1 MKAVKY
7 KKKTEEREYAGTV
20 HFMGSNKMRCLP
32 GGAEKTLRRWMGRLK
47 KQLAVCVRLLVLTV
61 PALLMLAPLLLILP
75 GSIMSGQELSLF
87 LKPVLEGGEGSIGWR
102 LIPAYPTF
110 SHFQKLLFFTPQF
123 FVVFWNSVKMV
134 ICILAG
140 QLFAAVPA
148 AWAFAVYRFKGSRFL
163 FQVYI
168 VLMLMPFQVTMLSQ
182 YLVLKRI
189 GLMDTQ
195 LAIILP
201 AVFSTFPVFLCY
213 RGFSSIP
220 KELLDAGRI
229 DGAGEPA
236 LFIKI
241 GLPLSS
247 GSILSAMVLGFLE
260 YWNLIEQPLAFLKDK
275 TLWPLSLYLPK
286 IGAERAGEAFAVSVI
301 TLIPAVFVFLLGQDY
316 MEQGIVA
323 SALKE

>member
-1 MKAVKY
+1 MIFLKNERMRG
-7 KKKTEEREYAGTV
+7 KKRGD
-20 HFMGSNKMRCLP
+20 RPP
-32 GGAEKTLRRWMGRLK
+32 GRAEKTLRRWSGRLK
-47 KQLAVCVRLLVLTV
+47 KRAAVCIRLLLLAF
-61 PALLMLAPLLLILP
+61 PAGLMLAPLLLILP
-75 GSIMSGQELSLF
+75 GSIMSGQELSGF
-87 LKPVLEGGEGSIGWR
+87 LRPVLEGSEGSIGWR

-110 SHFQKLLFFTPQF
+110 AYFQKLLLYTPQF
-123 FVVFWNSVKMV
+123 FVVFWNSVKMEV
-134 ICILAG
+134 CILTG
-140 QLFAAVPA
+140 QLLVAVPS
-148 AWAFAVYRFKGSRFL
+148 AWAFAVYRFKGSRIL

-182 YLVLKRI
+182 YLVLERM

-195 LAIILP
+195 SAVILP

-229 DGAGEPA
+229 DGAGELS
-236 LFIKI
+236 LFMKI

-247 GSILSAMVLGFLE
+247 GSILSAMVLDFLE

-275 TLWPLSLYLPK
+275 TLWPLSLYLPG
-286 IGAERAGEAFAVSVI
+286 IDAERAGEAFAVSVI
-301 TLIPAVFVFLLGQDY
+301 TLIPAVFVFLLGKDS